1 MRVAVRRF
9 TIRNADKKPTE
20 DLLKMPCYYQFGYR
34 FCNARKGNEK
44 GHVERSVEY
53 VRRKAFAP
61 KDEFDSFDAANGHL
75 WAVCTRLNKL
85 PVTGKTQAIQ
95 EVSEQEP
102 QHMKAAPIPYDTAE
116 LSNLRVDKYSCI
128 KVDTNWYSVP
138 EGFVGHRIDVK
149 TYPNQILI
157 YSPGNQCI
165 ATHER
170 RHTRFEYFL
179 NLDHYLKTLGTKP
192 GALRGSLTLFQ
203 ADLGL
208 RNIFSQHF
216 EERPRDFIELLLYLR
231 ENNHEIVQLQKVI
244 DKCIPCCP
252 QHPVSLDKLKI
263 LLHQKERDNRDQ
275 APAHELSK
283 SIEQHCR
290 EQLQDIQPLVL

>member
-216 EERPRDFIELLLYLR
+216 EERPRDFIELLLLLGSIKR
-231 ENNHEIVQLQKVI
+231 THIRL
-244 DKCIPCCP
+244 
-252 QHPVSLDKLKI
+252 SL
-263 LLHQKERDNRDQ
+263 
-275 APAHELSK
+275 A
-283 SIEQHCR
+283 
-290 EQLQDIQPLVL
+290 